1 MNGPTKV
8 TTDVPAAE
16 LVDRF
21 ISDLGMPRSLAA
33 VGVHADKMAKI
44 AEYTMD
50 DIWGK
55 TNPRPI
61 SGPADVM
68 EILELAK

>member
-1 MNGPTKV
+1 
-8 TTDVPAAE
+8 
-16 LVDRF
+16 
-21 ISDLGMPRSLAA
+21 MPRSLAA
-33 VGVHADKMAKI
+33 VGVHPDKMAKI